1 MSFSVNLISLPSEAE
16 ALIKMAQRDKR
27 TLEHRLDALDIR
39 SENSVESLAEHGAE
53 LIAVT
58 AALSA
63 ADALIATL
71 PEGELKENQITKK
84 MELELRLRKLNKS
97 GNKDS
102 VMGTLEREYDSDQM
116 EKQISGTDNFIAE
129 VTARQAAL

>member
-27 TLEHRLDALDIR
+27 TLEHRLDALTIR
-39 SENSVESLAEHGAE
+39 SENSVESSAEHSADLMAVTTALAAADS
-53 LIAVT
+53 LIA
-58 AALSA
+58 S
-63 ADALIATL
+63 L

-84 MELELRLRKLNKS
+84 LELELKLRKLNKS

-102 VMGTLEREYDSDQM
+102 VMGTLEREYDADQL
-116 EKQISGTDNFIAE
+116 EKQIAGTESFIAE
-129 VTARQAAL
+129 VAARQAAL